1 VVFVTGDAG
10 GGKSALIQEFAD
22 RAQAAHADLV
32 IAGGHGNA
40 HTGVG
45 DPYLPFREILCLLTG
60 DVEAQWAAGAMTREQ
75 ALRLWSTLPVA
86 AQALVEVGLDLID
99 TFVPGAALADRA
111 AACVPAGQD
120 WLVRLAGFVERKE
133 TGSLTPSLQQSD
145 LFEQYT
151 RVVQALSR
159 QVSLVLVVDDLQWAD
174 LGSIGLL
181 FHLGRH
187 LAGSR
192 ILLVGAYRPE
202 EVSIGREGERHPLE
216 PVVNEFQ
223 RDFGQMT
230 VSLGRA
236 ESREFVDALLDSE
249 PNRLGFA
256 FRGMLYRQTHGHPLF
271 TVELLRGM
279 QERGDLVRDAED
291 RWVEGPALDWETL
304 PARVEA
310 AIAERIGR
318 LAQPLRAAL
327 RVASVEGEVFT
338 AEVLA
343 RVVGTGEREMVQRL
357 SSELDRKHRL
367 VRAQAIER
375 LDAQR
380 VSRYRFRHNLFQQ
393 YLYDNLDQVERSYLH
408 EDVGNVL
415 EALFGDRASGTAEAA
430 ATAGVAVQLARH
442 FEEAGITE
450 KAIRYLHQAGDRA
463 VQLSAYQ
470 EAVAHLSRGLALLI
484 ALPDPGDAENR
495 LARAEQELA
504 LQISLGLAWKS
515 NIPSPEGEKILTRA
529 RELCQQTGETSQLCR
544 VLGELSIFP
553 YVRAE
558 YRTARELVEEALSLA
573 QQAGDPLLVA
583 LHHWHVGYVLFGLG
597 EYLAARAH
605 FQQVISFYVPR
616 EHHHSLVA
624 LRGSDAGVSAL
635 AYDACC
641 LWCLGYPEQA
651 EVRSQEALALARELD
666 HPFSLADV
674 LCFGG
679 CVLDRMRRD
688 TQALREHAQEMV
700 RVSEGVGLASFLPT
714 ATCFLGEA
722 LTRRGQ
728 VQKGIAQLRESLA
741 ARQSLGVRCYAS
753 GFLGALAGAQGEA
766 GKPGEGL
773 ATLGAALAMVEET
786 DERYCESDLH
796 RLRAELLLLQGD
808 EVEAEASL
816 QLAIEVARRQEAKSW
831 ELRAITSL
839 VRLWQRQGKVAEA
852 RQVLAGIY
860 GWFSEGFDTPDLKE
874 ARELLEEITL

>member
-1 VVFVTGDAG
+1 
-10 GGKSALIQEFAD
+10 
-22 RAQAAHADLV
+22 
-32 IAGGHGNA
+32 
-40 HTGVG
+40 
-45 DPYLPFREILCLLTG
+45 
-60 DVEAQWAAGAMTREQ
+60 MTREQ
-75 ALRLWSTLPVA
+75 AIRLWKTLPLA
-86 AQALVEVGLDLID
+86 GQALVEVGVDLID
-99 TFVPGAALADRA
+99 TFVPGAGLHDRA
-111 AACVPAGQD
+111 VTCVPVGRD

-133 TGSLTPSLQQSD
+133 RGSLAPSLQQSD

-159 QVSLVLVVDDLQWAD
+159 KVPLVLVVDDLQWAD
-174 LGSIGLL
+174 RGSIGLL

-202 EVSIGREGERHPLE
+202 EVAIGRDGERHPLQ

-223 RDFGQMT
+223 RNFGELT

-249 PNRLGFA
+249 PNRLELA
-256 FRGMLYRQTHGHPLF
+256 FRDMLYRQTHGHPLF

-291 RWVEGPALDWETL
+291 RWVAGPALDWETL

-343 RVVGTGEREMVQRL
+343 RVVGAGEREMVQRL
-357 SSELDRKHRL
+357 SSELDRRHRL

-375 LDAQR
+375 LGAQR

-408 EDVGNVL
+408 EDVGTVL
-415 EALFGDRASGTAEAA
+415 ETLFADRASGTAEAA
-430 ATAGVAVQLARH
+430 STTAVAVQLARH
-442 FEEAGITE
+442 FEESGITE

-463 VQLSAYQ
+463 VQLSAYR
-470 EAVAHLSRGLALLI
+470 EATAHLTRGLELLV
-484 ALPDPGDAENR
+484 ALPDPGDAQSR

-504 LQISLGLAWKS
+504 LQISLGLAWKW

-529 RELCQQTGETSQLCR
+529 RELCQQTGETSQLCQ

-583 LHHWHVGYVLFGLG
+583 LHHWHLGYVLFGLG
-597 EYLAARAH
+597 EFLSARDH
-605 FQQVISFYVPR
+605 FQQVLSFYVPH
-616 EHHHSLVA
+616 EHHHALVA
-624 LRGSDAGVSAL
+624 LRGSDAGLSAL
-635 AYDACC
+635 AYDACS

-651 EVRSQEALALARELD
+651 MVRSQEALDLARELD
-666 HPFSLADV
+666 HPFSAADV

-679 CVLDRMRRD
+679 CMLDTMRRD
-688 TQALREHAQEMV
+688 TLALREHAQEMV
-700 RVSEGVGLASFLPT
+700 RVSEGVGIASFSPT
-714 ATCFLGEA
+714 ASCFFGEA
-722 LTRRGQ
+722 LTKLGQ
-728 VQKGIAQLRESLA
+728 VQEGIAQLRESLA
-741 ARQSLGVRCYAS
+741 TRQSLGVRCYAS
-753 GFLGALAGAQGEA
+753 GMLGALAWAEGEA
-766 GKPGEGL
+766 GQPEEGL
-773 ATLGAALAMVEET
+773 ATLDEALAMVEET
-786 DERYCESDLH
+786 DERYCESDLY
-796 RLRAELLLLQGD
+796 RQRADLLLRLGK
-808 EVEAEASL
+808 EGEAEASL
-816 QLAIEVARRQEAKSW
+816 QHAVEVARRQEARSW
-831 ELRAITSL
+831 ELRATTGL
-839 VRLWQRQGKVAEA
+839 ARLWQRQGKVADA
-852 RQVLAGIY
+852 RQVLARIY

-874 ARELLEEITL
+874 AREFLKEIT